1 MSKDIWK
8 SSTLTLITA
17 IAAITTGALQ
27 PSLHVASVSISNLEG
42 TLALAMTRPV
52 KLSAP
57 VDDSTAKQVADPAD
71 ISGGG
76 ERRALPS
83 ATVTWSD

>member
-17 IAAITTGALQ
+17 IAAIMTGGLQ

-57 VDDSTAKQVADPAD
+57 ADDSTEKRPVNPPD
-71 ISGGG
+71 SSGG
-76 ERRALPS
+76 ERRSLPS